1 MFLSDARDDD
11 DPACVRILTAGH
23 RQADQR
29 DDKGR
34 VFACSWFFLLVL
46 FFSFVTLV
54 GEGMVSV
61 LSWQFS
67 NKPV

>member
-29 DDKGR
+29 DDMG
-34 VFACSWFFLLVL
+34 ACLRMLLVLSLGSFFLLCY
-46 FFSFVTLV
+46 SCR
-54 GEGMVSV
+54 
-61 LSWQFS
+61 
-67 NKPV
+67 

>member
-1 MFLSDARDDD
+1 MMTIL
-11 DPACVRILTAGH
+11 PACAFCPPAIAMPTNAMTCARL
-23 RQADQR
+23 
-29 DDKGR
+29 
-34 VFACSWFFLLVL
+34 FAWFWFFLLVL

-54 GEGMVSV
+54 GDGVVSV